1 MVLRAPVVVRPER
14 IRRLP
19 PGFGWIDH
27 RFVRHGFAARLS
39 PEAQALYLFLATVAD
54 EYGVSWYSTDK
65 LCLKSG
71 LSPMAVTL
79 ARKELTAHSL
89 LAYACPVYQLLSLP
103 EAPAAAAT
111 PSAEPTVA
119 PATGQA
125 LDAAGAACRPAD
137 LPTSAPAPRPAAAPL
152 PFAERFGETL
162 TVADS
167 LRRTVEGGAR

>member
-1 MVLRAPVVVRPER
+1 MPEERA
-14 IRRLP
+14 
-19 PGFGWIDH
+19 
-27 RFVRHGFAARLS
+27 
-39 PEAQALYLFLATVAD
+39 VAD
-54 EYGVSWYSTDK
+54 GRH
-65 LCLKSG
+65 
-71 LSPMAVTL
+71 A

-125 LDAAGAACRPAD
+125 SDTACRPAD
-137 LPTSAPAPRPAAAPL
+137 LPTSAPAPRPAAPPL

-162 TVADS
+162 TVADI

>member
-1 MVLRAPVVVRPER
+1 MTLRPPVVVRPER

-71 LSPMAVTL
+71 LSPMAVEF

-89 LAYACPVYQLLSLP
+89 LAYARPVYQLLSLP
-103 EAPAAAAT
+103 EAPVAAAA
-111 PSAEPTVA
+111 PSAEPAMATAVQA
-119 PATGQA
+119 PG
-125 LDAAGAACRPAD
+125 AAGHPNNS
-137 LPTSAPAPRPAAAPL
+137 PEPRPAQP
-152 PFAERFGETL
+152 PPAERFGETL
-162 TVADS
+162 SAS
-167 LRRTVEGGAR
+167 QILRRMLEGGAQ